1 MISASV
7 LLREARRSAGLT
19 QATLAGRAG
28 LTQSVVARMERPGSN
43 PTVAVLERALNAAG
57 ASLGAVPIEQVDET
71 QIIER
76 LRLTPEERLRT
87 FQRSRRNLDELL
99 RDARWVTPG

>member
-1 MISASV
+1 M
-7 LLREARRSAGLT
+7 LREARRAAGLT
-19 QATLAGRAG
+19 QAALAERAG

-43 PTVAVLERALNAAG
+43 PTVAVLERALHAAG
-57 ASLGAVPIEQVDET
+57 VTLDAVPLEQVDET

-87 FQRSRRNLDELL
+87 FQRSQANLRRLVTG
-99 RDARWVTPG
+99 ARRVGRT